1 MRGLGKTVTTLCSIE
16 RLNALPCVI
25 IAPKFALMV
34 WQNEIKKW
42 LGQDAIIYSGKPK
55 ERQTQ
60 WAEFIN
66 TGCKFLITNYAM
78 LGEIALKSGIKLD
91 DINTV
96 VMDKAKFKW
105 QGIIWDEAHMG
116 GLFNHK
122 NTAYKLSLK
131 LARIIPTRYCLT
143 GTPFRQ
149 GCADLFGPLSL
160 MDPKKFNSYWS
171 FVNTFCIVT
180 VTPFGKQIERNPANL
195 QSFRTMLNRYVVRR
209 IKDEVL
215 QELPG
220 KLRQPL
226 LVEMNSEQKKIYREL
241 SEELMV
247 EIPERE
253 DLLITPNAMSLIVR
267 QRQLLACPQVLGLK
281 GRGAA
286 MDAIMA
292 HSHLSLD
299 EDKPIVIFTPFRKAL
314 PYLEEAFLKEYPQ
327 VKIYQIRGQ
336 LTAQEFGAAWMGFQE
351 DKYKQKVMFCVIK
364 SGASFQATEAA
375 TAYFLGYE
383 WDFTL
388 NEQAEDRL
396 HRMGQKGFVNIYYL
410 MTRGSVDDLVI
421 DRLNTKK
428 SSSDLVVGTERQYMQ
443 ALRRTYGA

>member
-1 MRGLGKTVTTLCSIE
+1 
-16 RLNALPCVI
+16 
-25 IAPKFALMV
+25 
-34 WQNEIKKW
+34 
-42 LGQDAIIYSGKPK
+42 
-55 ERQTQ
+55 
-60 WAEFIN
+60 
-66 TGCKFLITNYAM
+66 
-78 LGEIALKSGIKLD
+78 
-91 DINTV
+91 
-96 VMDKAKFKW
+96 
-105 QGIIWDEAHMG
+105 
-116 GLFNHK
+116 
-122 NTAYKLSLK
+122 
-131 LARIIPTRYCLT
+131 
-143 GTPFRQ
+143 
-149 GCADLFGPLSL
+149 
-160 MDPKKFNSYWS
+160 
-171 FVNTFCIVT
+171 
-180 VTPFGKQIERNPANL
+180 
-195 QSFRTMLNRYVVRR
+195 
-209 IKDEVL
+209 
-215 QELPG
+215 
-220 KLRQPL
+220 
-226 LVEMNSEQKKIYREL
+226 
-241 SEELMV
+241 
-247 EIPERE
+247 
-253 DLLITPNAMSLIVR
+253 MSLIVR

-443 ALRRTYGA
+443 ALRKTYGA